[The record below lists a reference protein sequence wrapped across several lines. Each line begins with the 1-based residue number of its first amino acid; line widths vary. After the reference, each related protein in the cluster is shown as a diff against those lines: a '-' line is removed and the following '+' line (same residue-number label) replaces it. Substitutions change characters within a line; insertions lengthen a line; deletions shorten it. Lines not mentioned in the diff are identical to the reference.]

1 MAVRRGLLVMTW
13 RGWGI
18 SKGYRRAPATEKLL
32 LASHAVLVGLK
43 SCRPGLDQ
51 SVLDRTH
58 NIRWKH
64 RPGINRTGHRLLPR
78 LQHLIHLAPGRMVDE
93 RVGIHEDL
101 IELPAKEQGVR
112 SSNILDDGVQ
122 NV

>member
-1 MAVRRGLLVMTW
+1 MHTNCIGKEVEKTYTVGYTRIWLLGHGLMSLGGSVHSWVLLMAVRRGLLVMTW

-51 SVLDRTH
+51 SILDRTH

-64 RPGINRTGHRLLPR
+64 RPGIDRTGHRLLPR
-78 LQHLIHLAPGRMVDE
+78 L
-93 RVGIHEDL
+93 
-101 IELPAKEQGVR
+101 
-112 SSNILDDGVQ
+112 
-122 NV
+122 